1 MLAQY
6 LVPLTIVAAVGA
18 IATLAVALLVVRR
31 MGAVHTALATVETQL
46 DDAAATLPARI
57 RESRAMLAEQG
68 AATEHT
74 LWTMQQ
80 YDRQLDKMS
89 ARLQSSGRSID
100 EMHESLERAKVAV
113 ARLVSATRLLMR
125 VVELR
130 RAILG

>member
-31 MGAVHTALATVETQL
+31 MGAVHAALATVETQL

-68 AATEHT
+68 AAAEHA
-74 LWTMQQ
+74 LWTLQQ
-80 YDRQLDKMS
+80 YDQALDKMS
-89 ARLQSSGRSID
+89 VRLASSGQSID
-100 EMHESLERAKVAV
+100 ELHENLERAKVAV

-125 VVELR
+125 AVELR

>member
-31 MGAVHTALATVETQL
+31 MGAVHAALATVETQL

-68 AATEHT
+68 AAAEHT

-80 YDRQLDKMS
+80 YDRQMDKMS